1 MCCVRVVRVVCHFL
15 ISLVVR
21 GYRVA
26 VKNTSSDSITALLSQ
41 YLLGLVQN
49 FIYLSLVQKFF
60 SQVIS

>member
-1 MCCVRVVRVVCHFL
+1 
-15 ISLVVR
+15 VR

-60 SQVIS
+60 SQVISYYL